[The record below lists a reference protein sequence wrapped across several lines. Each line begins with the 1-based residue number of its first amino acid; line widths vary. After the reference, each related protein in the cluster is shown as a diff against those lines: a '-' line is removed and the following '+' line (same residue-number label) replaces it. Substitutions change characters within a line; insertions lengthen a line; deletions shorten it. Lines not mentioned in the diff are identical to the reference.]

1 MAYFREISYDADG
14 PNLHVI
20 HMKSL
25 GPGGSPKRAQALIGM
40 LEYNNAARA
49 HGPGW
54 IKNRN
59 EDIKYIQE
67 KYL

>member
-1 MAYFREISYDADG
+1 VDLAFFREVTGYE
-14 PNLHVI
+14 
-20 HMKSL
+20 KL
-25 GPGGSPKRAQALIGM
+25 GTGRSTERAEALIEM
-40 LEYNNAARA
+40 LKYNYPARA